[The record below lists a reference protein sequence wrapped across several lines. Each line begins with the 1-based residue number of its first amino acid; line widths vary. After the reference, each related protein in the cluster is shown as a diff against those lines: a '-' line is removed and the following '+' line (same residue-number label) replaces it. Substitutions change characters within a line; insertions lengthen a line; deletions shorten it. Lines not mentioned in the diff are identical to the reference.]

1 MSIGSINC
9 SSTERKRLVKASQFW
24 RCSTCGSVKDYISEK
39 MKEENKENDEVG
51 PKEKL
56 PEFKFTKKIS
66 KNEEKKEEENKNIDP
81 KPIIEDE
88 QIGLKEDLLVNEEL
102 NRSYEVKEADEINE
116 EENKPQEILERKY
129 FIIIHSHL
137 HNF

>member
-1 MSIGSINC
+1 
-9 SSTERKRLVKASQFW
+9 
-24 RCSTCGSVKDYISEK
+24 

-51 PKEKL
+51 SKEKL
-56 PEFKFTKKIS
+56 PEFKITKKIS
-66 KNEEKKEEENKNIDP
+66 KNEEKKEEKNKNIDP

-88 QIGLKEDLLVNEEL
+88 QIGLEIGLKEDHLVNEEL

-129 FIIIHSHL
+129 FIIIL
-137 HNF
+137 